1 MLWLNV
7 FSDGGALLETV
18 PQGDASMPVQLPAG
32 AEGVIVGL
40 LTSDEVAA
48 ALARLFLAG
57 ATAGERAVR

>member
-1 MLWLNV
+1 MLWLNI
-7 FSDGGALLETV
+7 FADGGSLMETV
-18 PQGDASMPVQLPAG
+18 PQGDASMPVQLPDET
-32 AEGVIVGL
+32 AEVIAGL

>member
-1 MLWLNV
+1 MLYVNF
-7 FSDGGALLETV
+7 FSEGGALLETV
-18 PQGDASMPVQLPAG
+18 PQSDASMPVNLPEDTA
-32 AEGVIVGL
+32 AVIAGL